1 MNASSQHVII
11 YLYYFYERFITFG
24 EGGLI
29 YEHTFKKAAAVLLS
43 VAMILPVGMGAA
55 PADAREES
63 QIVQRKQGYLVQTI
77 SEKKLEALD
86 EIYEESET
94 VSELGEDSMKED
106 GFTAL
111 ELTEK
116 QADRLE
122 KDSGVAIVEPDVM
135 VQASSKSGAGKKTAV
150 HKKMHKG
157 TEWNLQ
163 AIRCDEEKKRRM
175 RKIKSGWH

>member
-1 MNASSQHVII
+1 MNTH
-11 YLYYFYERFITFG
+11 
-24 EGGLI
+24 
-29 YEHTFKKAAAVLLS
+29 FKKAAAVLLS

-116 QADRLE
+116 QAERLE

-135 VQASSKSGAGKKTAV
+135 VQASSKSGAGKKMLFIRKCTRVQNGTCKRSAV
-150 HKKMHKG
+150 TRK
-157 TEWNLQ
+157 
-163 AIRCDEEKKRRM
+163 KKRRM